1 MGGRGVNVLRVGR
14 QMLGSREDKQQS
26 PAIADK
32 PRDAVKICSG
42 HSRSSKVTPFNCL
55 HMVSYYRPGPSCIV
69 TLCLK
74 CTVFEMATYWTKI
87 T

>member
-26 PAIADK
+26 PAVADK

-42 HSRSSKVTPFNCL
+42 HSRSSKVTPFNIA
-55 HMVSYYRPGPSCIV
+55 CIWFPI
-69 TLCLK
+69 
-74 CTVFEMATYWTKI
+74 TVQVRLV
-87 T
+87 